1 MVVNNANFNQMV
13 ATQPQMISKLTTTFA
28 ERLWAMC
35 RQLANTQLSDP
46 REKLIDVIALQL
58 EKLKVLPVKGEK
70 YNTGISVA
78 DLMKLGGI
86 PNEQQNSVYNL
97 LMSDQNIVIEN
108 SIIIVPNVPELIK
121 QAAFYRKQS
130 TRHAKD
136 R

>member
-1 MVVNNANFNQMV
+1 
-13 ATQPQMISKLTTTFA
+13 
-28 ERLWAMC
+28 
-35 RQLANTQLSDP
+35 
-46 REKLIDVIALQL
+46 
-58 EKLKVLPVKGEK
+58 
-70 YNTGISVA
+70 
-78 DLMKLGGI
+78 MKLGGI